1 MYDVIAIFP
10 RILAKSDVQAIEDL
24 TEAKRVK
31 RVNIEL
37 SDILKFCRIALGAKD
52 LREVDAY
59 KLMQCSTLTTLMM
72 SPWRPIFCVRLDDK
86 VLEVT
91 SFLGQQLVMAEHVLR
106 PLAVVRGHAHQA
118 HNLRAHLKLSNDET
132 TIELIDNQL
141 IPIFERQLEE
151 LVIYCREFYA
161 ARAHTE
167 V

>member
-10 RILAKSDVQAIEDL
+10 RILAKSNVQVIKDL
-24 TEAKRVK
+24 TEAKTVK
-31 RVNIEL
+31 RVKIEL
-37 SDILKFCRIALGAKD
+37 SDILEFCRIAVGAKD
-52 LREVDAY
+52 FREVSAY
-59 KLMQCSTLTTLMM
+59 QLMQCNTLTTLMM
-72 SPWRPIFCVRLDDK
+72 SPWCPIFCVRLDEE

-106 PLAVVRGHAHQA
+106 TLAVVRGHAHQA

-151 LVIYCREFYA
+151 LINYCCEFYA
-161 ARAHTE
+161 WRAHTE
-167 V
+167 G

>member
-1 MYDVIAIFP
+1 MYNVIAIFP
-10 RILAKSDVQAIEDL
+10 RTLAKSNVQAIKDL
-24 TEAKRVK
+24 TEAKTVK
-31 RVNIEL
+31 RVKIEL
-37 SDILKFCRIALGAKD
+37 SDIVEFCRIALGAKD
-52 LREVDAY
+52 LGEMDAY
-59 KLMQCSTLTTLMM
+59 QLMQCNTLTTLMM